1 MGKRT
6 CRLIKANNMK
16 IIIFLAL
23 ILLSVCGFSEPVD
36 SIIIHNQYHTRLKE
50 TSILINGNKYTTDDR
65 GKVYIGGINGDS
77 LKIDLSGYE
86 QKNILVR
93 DIPANKR
100 IELKKIFNWKDI
112 FNPEFYIIHGG
123 LWLVM
128 FIVFA
133 ETGLLVGF
141 FLPGD
146 ALLFVTGILS
156 GDIVSAALFD
166 TGSQWADLGILWLL
180 ISIAGI
186 LGNLVGYWFGKR
198 SGPFLYHRKDT
209 LFFKKKYLLQ
219 AHDFYEKNGGG
230 AIIIARFVPFVR
242 TFAPIVAGVV
252 EMDKKKFV
260 LYNVIGSILWVG
272 SMLVAGHFLQSFVR
286 HQFGFDLKEH
296 LEVIVIGIVVITTFP
311 ILWKVFFSKKKPQPV
326 PQKKDK
332 QI

>member
-1 MGKRT
+1 
-6 CRLIKANNMK
+6 MK
-16 IIIFLAL
+16 IVFFLVIILF
-23 ILLSVCGFSEPVD
+23 SVCGFSQPVD
-36 SIIIHNQYHTRLKE
+36 SIIIRNQYHTRLKE
-50 TSILINGNKYTTDDR
+50 TGIIINGNNYTTNSK
-65 GKVYIGGINGDS
+65 GIIYINNINVDS
-77 LKIDLSGYE
+77 LKIGLDGYE
-86 QKNILVR
+86 QLNIAVK
-93 DIPANKR
+93 DIPSNKR
-100 IELKKIFNWKDI
+100 LEVIKIFNWKDI
-112 FNPEFYIIHGG
+112 FNPEFYIVHGG

-156 GDIVSAALFD
+156 SDIISSALFE
-166 TGSQWADLGILWLL
+166 TGQWADLAILWVL

-186 LGNLVGYWFGKR
+186 CGNFVGYWFGKR

-252 EMDKKKFV
+252 GMDKKKFTY
-260 LYNVIGSILWVG
+260 YNMMGSILWVG

-296 LEVIVIGIVVITTFP
+296 LEVIVIGIVIITTFP
-311 ILWKVFFSKKKPQPV
+311 ILYKIFFSKKKSVPV
-326 PQKKDK
+326 PQNENNK
-332 QI
+332 I